1 MTEPTHRFP
10 TPCVLLCTGKEC
22 RRRDDFRKLRNSLEE
37 AGIRLEKVSCLGV
50 CDGPVAAVVDTDAEI
65 EVAVRLRGKS
75 KRKRVVAGVTE
86 SAKKLKSITAKG
98 KKAKKAK
105 KRAVRR
111 LERLEDQRIAS

>member
-1 MTEPTHRFP
+1 MTLQLP
-10 TPCVLLCTGKEC
+10 TPCVLLCTGKDC
-22 RRRDDFRKLRNSLEE
+22 RRRNDFKKLRNSLEE

-50 CDGPVAAVVDTDAEI
+50 CDGPVAAVVDTDGEI

-86 SAKKLKSITAKG
+86 SAKELKPVTAKG
-98 KKAKKAK
+98 KKAEKAK

-111 LERLEDQRIAS
+111 LEQLEDQRVAS